1 MKIYDISMT
10 IEEGMLTYPHDPKLY
25 IYRHSSIPK
34 SPTNVSLI
42 CMGSH
47 TGTHA
52 DAERHIKAGGK
63 TADKLPINTFYG
75 RCKVLDLTKEG
86 NVIGASELEKFRIRK
101 GDIIL
106 LKTNNSMKQYR
117 SFRESFAH
125 LSEDGARYLVSKGVK
140 ALGIDYLSIK
150 KFNTDDIV
158 HEITIENMTLFEG
171 LYLKGVPAGTYTFIG
186 LPLKIKCDGA
196 PARAMLV
203 R

>member
-10 IEEGMLTYPHDPKLY
+10 VEEGMLVYPHDPELH
-25 IYRHSSIPK
+25 IYKHSSIPK

-42 CMGSH
+42 HMGSH

-63 TADKLPINTFYG
+63 TADRLPVDTFYG

-86 NVIGASELEKFRIRK
+86 NVIGAQELRKFRIGR

-106 LKTNNSMKQYR
+106 LKTNNSLKQYKT
-117 SFRESFAH
+117 FRKDFAH

-140 ALGIDYLSIK
+140 TLGIDYLSIK

-171 LYLKGVPAGTYTFIG
+171 VYLKGVPAGTYTFIG

-196 PARAMLV
+196 PARAILV
-203 R
+203 G